1 MKRVRMGL
9 RLMLLLVALV
19 AVIFAWIGAR
29 RELRRINTRGEL
41 ESLLIYREYSVKSGW
56 QNWTNESAWRSS
68 LAEMDAAIAKKRYE
82 LGEAQP

>member
-9 RLMLLLVALV
+9 RLMLLLVAFV

-56 QNWTNESAWRSS
+56 QNWTNESAWRKS